1 MHPTVSWKLKF
12 NLPQVDFQ
20 PKWVS
25 QWCQCLCFKYKYKSN
40 GLVVSIEPILFLCDG
55 NCVQYVLRGVIYFD
69 NHHFTERIITGTGMV
84 WYHDGI
90 FAGRSLVYESQGLT
104 AITSQN
110 AVMAFYIR
118 SPANVETWYLF
129 TCTWAS
135 ISASFNHRGVAYK
148 FQYIYNI

>member
-1 MHPTVSWKLKF
+1 MPRIAMALNK
-12 NLPQVDFQ
+12 QV
-20 PKWVS
+20 
-25 QWCQCLCFKYKYKSN
+25 
-40 GLVVSIEPILFLCDG
+40 
-55 NCVQYVLRGVIYFD
+55 YFD

-118 SPANVETWYLF
+118 SPANVET
-129 TCTWAS
+129 
-135 ISASFNHRGVAYK
+135 
-148 FQYIYNI
+148 